1 MNMFRRGTSGATPGG
16 PDETP
21 GGTPEGDTPGGPDNA
36 TPGKEG
42 GAGGDGKAPE
52 VGQMKPGD
60 YMIHV
65 FIEKAKQLK
74 VPDGNTVDPLIEVS
88 VLNEKKFTT
97 AKDDISGTGQCSWNE
112 HLFFEPKAVV
122 SLIKVYLFAD
132 LREAGTR
139 KDIDTLAR

>member
-1 MNMFRRGTSGATPGG
+1 MFRRGTTTATPGG

-21 GGTPEGDTPGGPDNA
+21 GGTPGESPGGPDET
-36 TPGKEG
+36 TPGNEG
-42 GAGGDGKAPE
+42 GGKGEAGKAPE

-97 AKDDISGTGQCSWNE
+97 AKDDISGTGQVSWNE

-122 SLIKVYLFAD
+122 RLILV
-132 LREAGTR
+132 
-139 KDIDTLAR
+139 